1 MSTFHDNHLSE
12 ILAFFES
19 ALPGEMPNALMDQ
32 LTRYLQKNGKI
43 HKSVNL
49 KPDSSNYIHEYGSD
63 SESDDSE
70 SESESSD
77 SDSDSGIEALSS
89 GLSSCY
95 LTPPGEQCLIKDS
108 STTKTK
114 SKDKSK
120 DKAKDK
126 AKSKHKQCKGLV
138 AGTGER
144 CHFKAT
150 KGHYCGHHKK

>member
-32 LTRYLQKNGKI
+32 LTRYLQRKGKI

-49 KPDSSNYIHEYGSD
+49 KPSSSDYIHEYGSD
-63 SESDDSE
+63 SDDSGSE
-70 SESESSD
+70 SESDDYESD
-77 SDSDSGIEALSS
+77 EGVDALTS
-89 GLSSCY
+89 GLSSCS
-95 LTPPGEQCLIKDS
+95 LTPPGESVLAKPKRQKKS
-108 STTKTK
+108 KSTK
-114 SKDKSK
+114 SD
-120 DKAKDK
+120 
-126 AKSKHKQCKGLV
+126 HKQCKALV

-144 CHFKAT
+144 CQFKAT